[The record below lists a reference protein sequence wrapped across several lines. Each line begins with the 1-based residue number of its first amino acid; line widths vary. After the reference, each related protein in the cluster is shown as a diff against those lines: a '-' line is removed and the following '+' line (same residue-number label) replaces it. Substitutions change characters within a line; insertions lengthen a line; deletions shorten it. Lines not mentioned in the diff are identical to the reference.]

1 MNSPL
6 ASIYR
11 EVFNTFYW
19 IIKKNIMRQK
29 KLSQKDRQ
37 SKMQQRRQHDNQET
51 CIGKL

>member
-1 MNSPL
+1 
-6 ASIYR
+6 
-11 EVFNTFYW
+11 
-19 IIKKNIMRQK
+19 MRQQ